1 MHSAFTSA
9 QTLFPNALHR
19 GHMNRKLWSG
29 FTTAL
34 LVTAFGP
41 LCMGQLE
48 PVRAL
53 DQASK
58 SNPSASTE
66 AAEEAERFAESVVK
80 VGTSLSD
87 AISGENTAAV
97 AKIQAHALNGNQ
109 AATVYVRDIPV
120 VTFLSNQAAPLEVS
134 GQTRSSADDVK
145 VASAEPVFS
154 GNKELNSTEITANP
168 NDPVWRA
175 TEAAAQIN
183 QLHRNNLDATAINVR
198 WDASRKLAVIKVG
211 DDELLPIDRE
221 TQLPDTTKDPDRDAI
236 QITNRLRRLLGNA
249 PPVKD
254 ISGKPAPA
262 PTTVALGPV
271 RLRLTGL
278 ASWYGPGFHGNQSAS
293 GEIFNQNALTAA
305 HRSLPFG
312 TMVRVTNLDN
322 GRSVVVRINDR
333 GPYSGGRIIDLSA
346 GAAQMVGM
354 MQTGVA
360 PVQLDVIDGQS
371 AMSAR

>member
-1 MHSAFTSA
+1 MGVVVR
-9 QTLFPNALHR
+9 LFSTVAALR
-19 GHMNRKLWSG
+19 
-29 FTTAL
+29 
-34 LVTAFGP
+34 
-41 LCMGQLE
+41 CY
-48 PVRAL
+48 L
-53 DQASK
+53 DQYRLQ
-58 SNPSASTE
+58 PESTD
-66 AAEEAERFAESVVK
+66 S
-80 VGTSLSD
+80 S
-87 AISGENTAAV
+87 
-97 AKIQAHALNGNQ
+97 
-109 AATVYVRDIPV
+109 
-120 VTFLSNQAAPLEVS
+120 
-134 GQTRSSADDVK
+134 QTQRN
-145 VASAEPVFS
+145 FS
-154 GNKELNSTEITANP
+154 GPGRDTP

-183 QLHRNNLDATAINVR
+183 QLHRNNFDATAINVR

-211 DDELLPIDRE
+211 ENELLPIDRE

-249 PPVKD
+249 PPVQD

-293 GEIFNQNALTAA
+293 GEVFNQNALTAA

-333 GPYSGGRIIDLSA
+333 GPYSGGRVIDLSA

-371 AMSAR
+371 ATSAR

>member
-29 FTTAL
+29 FTAAV

-41 LCMGQLE
+41 LCMGHLE

-58 SNPSASTE
+58 SDLPTNTE
-66 AAEEAERFAESVVK
+66 AAEEAERLAESVVK

-87 AISGENTAAV
+87 AISGENKAVV
-97 AKIQAHALNGNQ
+97 AKIQAHTLNGNQ

-120 VTFLSNQAAPLEVS
+120 VTFLSNQAATLEVS
-134 GQTRSSADDVK
+134 GQTQSPAEGVK

-154 GNKELNSTEITANP
+154 GNKELNSAEITANP

-198 WDASRKLAVIKVG
+198 WDTNRKLAVINVG
-211 DDELLPIDRE
+211 DDELLPLDRE
-221 TQLPDTTKDPDRDAI
+221 TQLPDTTQDPDRDAI
-236 QITNRLRRLLGNA
+236 QIANRLRRLLGNA
-249 PPVKD
+249 PPLKD

-293 GEIFNQNALTAA
+293 GEVFNQNALTAA

-360 PVQLDVIDGQS
+360 PVQLDVVDGQS
-371 AMSAR
+371 TAQAR